1 MIICDLGND
10 RWSRNDYILVKVDK
24 IFYFCNVI
32 YINTHP
38 EALNINAALGRVS
51 PQRRDAALR
60 YLHESDRKL
69 SLAVFLLLQEALE
82 KEYGITQPPELSFGP
97 HGKPFLRDYPHI
109 HFNLSHCS
117 CAALCVVSDAP
128 VGCDVETVQK
138 TLDMD
143 LCSHCCSPQELREIL
158 SSAHPELAFCAL
170 WTRKEAFLKWTGEG
184 LTDRLPDLLSSPEAA
199 AAHFESHISPDAA
212 FVYSLCRG
220 KNIA

>member
-1 MIICDLGND
+1 MVYLNA
-10 RWSRNDYILVKVDK
+10 
-24 IFYFCNVI
+24 
-32 YINTHP
+32 HP
-38 EALNINAALGRVS
+38 EVLDINAALRRVS
-51 PQRRDAALR
+51 PQRREAALR
-60 YLHESDRKL
+60 YVREIDRKL
-69 SLAVFLLLQEALE
+69 SLAAFLLLQEALE

-97 HGKPFLRDYPHI
+97 HGKPFLRDYPYI

-117 CAALCVVSDAP
+117 RAALCVVSDVP

-143 LCSHCCSPQELREIL
+143 LCNHCCSPLELQEIL
-158 SSAHPELAFCAL
+158 SSTHPEQAFCAL

-199 AAHFESHISPDAA
+199 AAHFETRLSPDATFA
-212 FVYSLCRG
+212 FTLCRG